1 MIYVDGASF
10 TYGDELSDPSTQSW
24 PACLSKIL
32 DKEIVNNAKVG
43 KSNEHMIFDTV
54 NFCLAHQPKFVIV
67 AFGPVS
73 RKFFVRRENNFLID
87 IAVSS
92 SNSVYQEHKEL
103 QQFQNLLFKY
113 WSNYLYDCWKFL
125 QSIVC
130 LESFLKQQN
139 IQYLLLNT
147 VSQQSLID
155 LLTISTQTAVLKD
168 RLLDAFA
175 EMNDNQIVTVEKQL
189 QNLYNNID
197 HKNFYDFAWHFKK
210 LVDFKSHPS
219 AEQHQEIAKFV
230 STLVNYDSI

>member
-10 TYGDELSDPSTQSW
+10 TYGDELTDPVTQAW
-24 PACLSKIL
+24 PAQLSGMLGVK
-32 DKEIVNNAKVG
+32 VTNNAKVG

-54 NFCLAHQPKFVIV
+54 NFCTAQTPKLAIV

-73 RKFFVRRENNFLID
+73 RKFFVRRENNFPID

-92 SNSVYQEHKEL
+92 SNSVYQQHKEL

-113 WSNYLYDCWKFL
+113 WSNHLYDCWKFL

-130 LESFLKQQN
+130 LESFLKQRG

-147 VSQQSLID
+147 VSQQSLTD
-155 LLTISTQTAVLKD
+155 LLTISTQPSTVKD

-175 EMNDNQIVTVEKQL
+175 EMNDNQIVMVEQQL
-189 QNLYNNID
+189 KNLYNSID
-197 HKNFYDFAWHFKK
+197 HKNFYNFDWHFKK
-210 LVDFKSHPS
+210 LVDFKNHPNL
-219 AEQHQEIAKFV
+219 EQHQEIAKFV
-230 STLVNYDSI
+230 STIINYDSI